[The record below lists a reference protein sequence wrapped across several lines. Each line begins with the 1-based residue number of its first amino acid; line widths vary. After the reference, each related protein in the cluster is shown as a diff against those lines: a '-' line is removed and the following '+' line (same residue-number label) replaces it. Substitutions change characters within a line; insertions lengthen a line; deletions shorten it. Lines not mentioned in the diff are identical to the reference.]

1 MSKQTLAQ
9 DSRRAT
15 RQERAS
21 QAQETTPSP
30 MTELA
35 AAMMGVPWLNL
46 WADAWTAWLQQCEA
60 NMSAL
65 QAGDAESADRRQN
78 GASWLP
84 QFESKVIP
92 FRRSDDKPGV
102 EATKLSMRFRMPS
115 FPWMV
120 GSNIIA
126 IDTVMPRPVEPSD
139 ERFRKPEK

>member
-9 DSRRAT
+9 NPRRSAT
-15 RQERAS
+15 RQDRPS
-21 QAQETTPSP
+21 QAQESPSP

-46 WADAWTAWLQQCEA
+46 WADAWSAWLQQCEA
-60 NMSAL
+60 HISAP
-65 QAGDAESADRRQN
+65 QPGDADSTDRRQ
-78 GASWLP
+78 GATSWLP

-102 EATKLSMRFRMPS
+102 EATKLSMRFRVPA

-139 ERFRKPEK
+139 ERFRTPER